1 MNRAK
6 AIARN
11 FIKQKDLAMWHHWAF
26 DEKLTD
32 VMFDDPGHQCD
43 YLHAMRMDISQNTDW
58 VIKEL
63 EDQEEYEL
71 CAAVVKHT
79 KLLRVE
85 ALEMEMEVEKLIK

>member
-63 EDQEEYEL
+63 EDQFVFPPML
-71 CAAVVKHT
+71 NICLFLGVT
-79 KLLRVE
+79 NFFIGL
-85 ALEMEMEVEKLIK
+85 